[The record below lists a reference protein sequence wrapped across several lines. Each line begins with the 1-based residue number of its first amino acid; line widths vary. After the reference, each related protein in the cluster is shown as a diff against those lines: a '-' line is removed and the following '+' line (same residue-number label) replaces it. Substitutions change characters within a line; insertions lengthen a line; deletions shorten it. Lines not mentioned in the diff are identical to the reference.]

1 MSRLAVH
8 VETFVHQG
16 TLVLTECV
24 HVWLVKHPV
33 MAGVLTQNLTLITVA
48 NAEFHAL
55 RHSFAI
61 MGRVFARRAI
71 YFAVGHALIRVLTIT
86 TAESAETLVPA
97 ECSVQWELLVLF

>member
-1 MSRLAVH
+1 
-8 VETFVHQG
+8 
-16 TLVLTECV
+16 
-24 HVWLVKHPV
+24 

-61 MGRVFARRAI
+61 MGRVFARRPI

-97 ECSVQWELLVLF
+97 ECSVQWELVGLILM